1 MLSVVKSC
9 CQLMFAATKRLQVLQ
24 MLPVFASLCTC
35 IAVCLVVCVQSAQ
48 YGVAPTHRMLNGVH
62 SCSDV
67 CVTDCTCHAVQG
79 LRRMTS
85 SVKGF
90 TIKAFRKSKDL
101 DMSEA
106 VQEQQTAALVDLP
119 VPEKKSM
126 RQKAKRLTGRI
137 MPAAL
142 GESCPFLVIK
152 MLRSVEPVVTYL
164 AASQLI
170 LFRYMFVSMHMS
182 AVQQTWFQDCV

>member
-1 MLSVVKSC
+1 
-9 CQLMFAATKRLQVLQ
+9 

-35 IAVCLVVCVQSAQ
+35 IAVCLVGCIDSAQ
-48 YGVAPTHRMLNGVH
+48 YGVTTTQRMLNGVH

-67 CVTDCTCHAVQG
+67 CVVDCTCHAMQG

-90 TIKAFRKSKDL
+90 TIKAFRKSKDIDL
-101 DMSEA
+101 SEA
-106 VQEQQTAALVDLP
+106 VQEQQAAAPVDLP

-142 GESCPFLVIK
+142 GASCP
-152 MLRSVEPVVTYL
+152 
-164 AASQLI
+164 
-170 LFRYMFVSMHMS
+170 LF
-182 AVQQTWFQDCV
+182 